1 MPTPFASLESEVNQ
15 AVVAD
20 LANKTIKV
28 YDKEVDGI
36 FLNDYDEV
44 GFVESSNP
52 AFVAREQDLQIV
64 GHGMDAYTA
73 DGTKYKIVGKRPDG
87 TGMTVLELHVE
98 WRT

>member
-52 AFVAREQDLQIV
+52 AFVAKSADLVDVEHDMEVYGLDGSKYRVV
-64 GHGMDAYTA
+64 GI
-73 DGTKYKIVGKRPDG
+73 KPDG
-87 TGMTVLELHVE
+87 TGMTILELHVE

>member
-52 AFVAREQDLQIV
+52 AFVAKSADLVDVEHDMEVYGLDGSKYRVV
-64 GHGMDAYTA
+64 GI
-73 DGTKYKIVGKRPDG
+73 KPDG
-87 TGMTVLELHVE
+87 AGMTILELHVE

>member
-1 MPTPFASLESEVNQ
+1 MATPFASLESEVNQ

-52 AFVAREQDLQIV
+52 AFVAKSADLVDVEHDMEVYGLDGSKYRVV
-64 GHGMDAYTA
+64 GI
-73 DGTKYKIVGKRPDG
+73 KPDG
-87 TGMTVLELHVE
+87 TGMTILELHVE

>member
-15 AVVAD
+15 AIVED

-52 AFVAREQDLQIV
+52 AFVAKSADLVDVEHDMEVYGLDGSKYRVV
-64 GHGMDAYTA
+64 GI
-73 DGTKYKIVGKRPDG
+73 KPDG
-87 TGMTVLELHVE
+87 TGMTILELHVE

>member
-1 MPTPFASLESEVNQ
+1 MATPFASLESEVNQ
-15 AVVAD
+15 AIVTD

-52 AFVAREQDLQIV
+52 AFVAKSADLVDVEHDMEVYGLDGSKYRVV
-64 GHGMDAYTA
+64 GI
-73 DGTKYKIVGKRPDG
+73 KPDG
-87 TGMTVLELHVE
+87 AGMTILELHVE

>member
-52 AFVAREQDLQIV
+52 VFLAKSSDLVDVEHDMEVYGLDGSKYRVV
-64 GHGMDAYTA
+64 GI
-73 DGTKYKIVGKRPDG
+73 KPDG
-87 TGMTVLELHVE
+87 AGMTILELHVE

>member
-1 MPTPFASLESEVNQ
+1 MPTPFASLEHEVNQ
-15 AVVAD
+15 AIVTD

-52 AFVAREQDLQIV
+52 AFVARSSDLVDVEHDMEVYGLDGSKYRVV
-64 GHGMDAYTA
+64 GI
-73 DGTKYKIVGKRPDG
+73 KPDG
-87 TGMTVLELHVE
+87 TGMTILELHVE

>member
-1 MPTPFASLESEVNQ
+1 MATPFASLESEVNQ
-15 AVVAD
+15 AIVTD

-52 AFVAREQDLQIV
+52 AFVAKSADLVDVEHDMEVYGLDGSKYRVV
-64 GHGMDAYTA
+64 GI
-73 DGTKYKIVGKRPDG
+73 KPDG
-87 TGMTVLELHVE
+87 TGMTILELHVE

>member
-52 AFVAREQDLQIV
+52 SFVAKSTDLVDVEHDMEVYGLDGSKYRVV
-64 GHGMDAYTA
+64 GI
-73 DGTKYKIVGKRPDG
+73 KPDG
-87 TGMTVLELHVE
+87 TGMTILELHVE